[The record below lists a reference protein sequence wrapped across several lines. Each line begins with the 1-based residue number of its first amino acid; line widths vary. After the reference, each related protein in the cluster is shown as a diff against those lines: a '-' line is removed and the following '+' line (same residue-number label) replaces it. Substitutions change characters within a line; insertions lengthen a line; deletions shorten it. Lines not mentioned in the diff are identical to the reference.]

1 MPVFSLEEVKVLQVK
16 NIVNRNSLSWPEYSN
31 YGYLCGGIS
40 VPGSLFDTGIFGH
53 DYSTNTVSQL
63 GTFDATGASHHG
75 TTKSLNN
82 AYIMGGTNSTSSF
95 DTYAVRRFQFST
107 SIVSSPGISLPAGRT
122 GYFATVETPTYG
134 YVGGGQAYVFPG
146 QFPLF
151 STISR
156 LDFSNETF
164 ANPGKNLPT
173 ALRSYACVQT
183 NTYGYFGGGTSVCT
197 INRLDFSNE
206 TVSAPG
212 KNLPSS
218 RSSLSGMNNVSY
230 GYFGGG
236 LDPGSP
242 GSSSTI
248 LRLEF
253 SNETVSAPGKNLPSN
268 STNTTDTGT
277 NGSIYGHMY
286 DATSAYRF
294 DYSTE
299 NASLLLNNLPSRAG
313 RNAFE
318 KPQFRSSTKTS
329 KSYGYF
335 GGGSTPTYIC
345 TITRLDFSNET
356 VSNPGKNLP
365 TSRGSLAAVSSN
377 YYGYFGGG
385 FTPPYICTITRLDF
399 SNEIVSNPGKNLPTV
414 RTTAAVSSSSYGYFG
429 GGFFTPP
436 TTYICTITRLDF
448 SNETVSNP
456 GNNLPTSRSSLATV
470 SSNSYGYFGG
480 GVTPPYICTITR
492 LDFSNETVSDPGK
505 NLPSERSSL
514 AATSSSSYGYF
525 GGGFFT
531 PPTTYICTITR
542 LDFSNETVSNP
553 GNNLPTS
560 TRGSSATSSSF
571 YGYFG
576 GGLMPPGVP
585 PTVYVNTVSRLDFSS
600 ETVSLPTKNLP
611 SARSFLAALSNS
623 N

>member
-206 TVSAPG
+206 TISAPG

-218 RSSLSGMNNVSY
+218 RSSLSGMNNISY

-236 LDPGSP
+236 VTSGSP

-356 VSNPGKNLP
+356 VSDPGKNLPTVRSSLATVSSNSYGYFGGGFFTPPTTYINTITRLDFSNETVSNPGKNLP
-365 TSRGSLAAVSSN
+365 TVRSSLATVSSN
-377 YYGYFGGG
+377 SYGYFGGG

-399 SNEIVSNPGKNLPTV
+399 SNETVSNPGKNLPTS
-414 RTTAAVSSSSYGYFG
+414 RGSLAATSSSSYGYFG
-429 GGFFTPP
+429 GGSNPP
-436 TTYICTITRLDF
+436 TT
-448 SNETVSNP
+448 
-456 GNNLPTSRSSLATV
+456 
-470 SSNSYGYFGG
+470 
-480 GVTPPYICTITR
+480 YICTITR

-505 NLPSERSSL
+505 NLPTSTRGSS
-514 AATSSSSYGYF
+514 ATSSSSYGYF
-525 GGGFFT
+525 GGGL
-531 PPTTYICTITR
+531 TTVYVNTVSRI
-542 LDFSNETVSNP
+542 DFLNETVSLP

-585 PTVYVNTVSRLDFSS
+585 PTAYVNTVSRLDFSS

>member
-16 NIVNRNSLSWPEYSN
+16 NIVNGNSLSWPEYSN
-31 YGYLCGGIS
+31 YGYLGYLCGGIS

-95 DTYAVRRFQFST
+95 DTYAVRRLQFST
-107 SIVSSPGISLPAGRT
+107 SIVSSTGISLPAART

-146 QFPLF
+146 QFPIF

-156 LDFSNETF
+156 LDFSAETF
-164 ANPGKNLPT
+164 ANPGKNLPQ
-173 ALRSYACVQT
+173 AVASYACVQT
-183 NTYGYFGGGTSVCT
+183 NTYGYFGGGAGVCT

-206 TVSAPG
+206 TISAPG
-212 KNLPSS
+212 KNLPSA

-236 LDPGSP
+236 YAP

-277 NGSIYGHMY
+277 NGLIYGHMY

-318 KPQFRSSTKTS
+318 KPQFRSSTKPS

-335 GGGSTPTYIC
+335 GGGYTPTITC
-345 TITRLDFSNET
+345 TILRLDFSNET
-356 VSNPGKNLP
+356 TSLPAKNLSNVVVYSS
-365 TSRGSLAAVSSN
+365 TVSSN

-385 FTPPYICTITRLDF
+385 FLPPNSRFTKVSRLDF
-399 SNEIVSNPGKNLPTV
+399 YNEIVSDPGKNLPDHTYGL
-414 RTTAAVSSSSYGYFG
+414 TSTSSSSYGYFAG
-429 GGFFTPP
+429 GA
-436 TTYICTITRLDF
+436 TTVYVNTVSRLDF
-448 SNETVSNP
+448 SNETVSAP
-456 GNNLPTSRSSLATV
+456 GKNLPSARGFLSTVSSNSYGYFGGGFIPPFINTISRLDFSNETTSDPGKNLPATVAENAAV

-480 GVTPPYICTITR
+480 GVTPTLVNTISR
-492 LDFSNETVSDPGK
+492 LDFSTENVS
-505 NLPSERSSL
+505 L
-514 AATSSSSYGYF
+514 
-525 GGGFFT
+525 
-531 PPTTYICTITR
+531 
-542 LDFSNETVSNP
+542 P

-560 TRGSSATSSSF
+560 TRSLAATSSSF

-576 GGLMPPGVP
+576 GGFT
-585 PTVYVNTVSRLDFSS
+585 TVYVNTVSRLDFSN

-611 SARSFLAALSNS
+611 VARGYSAALSNS